1 MGSALDTLKG
11 WMNKA
16 SESSDTLG
24 DPVAAKAEAEIK
36 RMISAEFQGDTPSQE
51 VLQKWQQ
58 LSAHSRQ
65 GVTTWLNR
73 QASMNG
79 ASVLYRGALLDS

>member
-36 RMISAEFQGDTPSQE
+36 RMISAEFQGDTRSPA
-51 VLQKWQQ
+51 VLQNVQQ
-58 LSAHSRQ
+58 LRATPPQ
-65 GVTTWLNR
+65 GVPT
-73 QASMNG
+73 
-79 ASVLYRGALLDS
+79 